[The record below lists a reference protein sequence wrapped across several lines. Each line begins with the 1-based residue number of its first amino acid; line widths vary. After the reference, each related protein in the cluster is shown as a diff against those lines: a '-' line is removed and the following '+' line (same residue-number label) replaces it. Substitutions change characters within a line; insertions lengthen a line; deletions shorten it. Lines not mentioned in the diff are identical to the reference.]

1 MEKAEQIEKKKNDFQ
16 EAVIGGITTENVD
29 RYGYAAAEY
38 IKGYRGNVSADGKI
52 IKKGLKQVAESKVNS
67 NYEYQNLKQ
76 QAGFSAEIHFVDK
89 ENAQNIIKGDNRRIA
104 RSNDIGRGN
113 DPVYD
118 VLSVDENGNPTWGA
132 QMKFC
137 GRFGSSD
144 EIKESA
150 QNLVERLAGKKW
162 ERYRGNKVLIPTE
175 QYSEAKRYAENAYK
189 KCLKQAE
196 EFKNQGNIE
205 KAELLEQRASIYK
218 QVAVDLQDSQITSK
232 EALFLREHP
241 KLATA
246 KYVNKTA
253 HMSGIEN
260 AKSAAVIAGSISVA
274 QNIVS
279 VIRHDKEFED
289 VVVDI
294 GKDVITGSATAYVIG
309 YSDTAIR
316 SFMNSSKNSVFVN
329 LSKTNL
335 PAMIA
340 TTSLQVGKS
349 LIRYANGEIDSIQL
363 VEELG
368 EKGTGIMAAS
378 VGAAIGTVIF
388 PGIGTVIGSMVGY
401 MTSSTIYSSC
411 MQVLAEERMSGER
424 REKIKKLA
432 DTAIES
438 MQMQGR
444 ELLSFTKQFYS
455 NRQYVFENCL
465 NKIESSIEN
474 NDLDIFTVSL
484 NNIAVELGSML
495 KFKNF
500 DEFDDF
506 MLDSSSVFTF

>member
-1 MEKAEQIEKKKNDFQ
+1 MEKTGGILKKKNDFQ
-16 EAVIGGITTENVD
+16 EAVIGTTTENVA
-29 RYGYAAAEY
+29 RYGHAAAEY

-67 NYEYQNLKQ
+67 EYEYQNLKQ
-76 QAGFSAEIHFVDK
+76 QAGFSAEIHYVDK
-89 ENAQNIIKGDNRRIA
+89 ENAQSIIKGDNQRIA
-104 RSNDIGRGN
+104 RSNDLGRGN

-118 VLSVDENGNPTWGA
+118 VLSVDENGDPTWGA

-137 GRFGSSD
+137 GRFGSPD
-144 EIKESA
+144 EVKKSA
-150 QNLVERLAGKKW
+150 ENLVEKLAGKKW

-175 QYSEAKRYAENAYK
+175 QYSEAKKYAENASK

-196 EFKNQGNIE
+196 EFRNQGNIE
-205 KAELLEQRASIYK
+205 KAESLEQKASTYK
-218 QVAVDLQDSQITSK
+218 QVAADLQDSQITSK

-246 KYVNKTA
+246 KYVTKTA

-260 AKSAAVIAGSISVA
+260 AKAAAVIAGSISVA
-274 QNIVS
+274 QNVVS
-279 VIRHDKEFED
+279 VIRHDKEIDD

-294 GKDVITGSATAYVIG
+294 GKDVIAGSATAYVIG

-316 SFMNSSKNSVFVN
+316 SFMSSSQNSVFAN
-329 LSKTNL
+329 LSKTKL
-335 PAMIA
+335 PSMIA

-349 LIRYANGEIDSIQL
+349 LLRYANGEIDSIQL
-363 VEELG
+363 IEELG

-378 VGAAIGTVIF
+378 MGAAIGTMIF
-388 PGIGTVIGSMVGY
+388 PGIGSVIGSMVGY

-411 MQVLAEERMSGER
+411 MQVLAKERISGER

-444 ELLSFTKQFYS
+444 ELLSLTKQFYC
-455 NRQYVFENCL
+455 NRQYIFENCL
-465 NKIESSIEN
+465 NEIELSIG
-474 NDLDIFTVSL
+474 NDDLNMFTVAL

-506 MLDSSSVFTF
+506 MSDSSSVFVF